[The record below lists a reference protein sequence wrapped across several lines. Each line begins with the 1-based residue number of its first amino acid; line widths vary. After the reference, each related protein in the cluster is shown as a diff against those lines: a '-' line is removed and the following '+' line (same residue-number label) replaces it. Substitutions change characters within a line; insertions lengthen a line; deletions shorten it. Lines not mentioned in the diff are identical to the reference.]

1 MYFSL
6 ISISAEKNRL
16 LSGIIL
22 KTVPNFYRTLLAIYP
37 HGWKTDCCTSRTKFM
52 ASSVVNSQSCHSRWY
67 VYCNIYGLHWYLFY
81 PYTYQSHCSLI
92 WKKKFQIFYINKFI
106 TYTPSVIPKT
116 HYYCISNS
124 TTLYVKIKGT
134 LESIFSYLSF
144 RLHVSQHPVIIRR

>member
-92 WKKKFQIFYINKFI
+92 WKINFRFFI
-106 TYTPSVIPKT
+106 LTNLLLTP
-116 HYYCISNS
+116 
-124 TTLYVKIKGT
+124 LR
-134 LESIFSYLSF
+134 LFSKL
-144 RLHVSQHPVIIRR
+144 IITAFLTRPLCMSK